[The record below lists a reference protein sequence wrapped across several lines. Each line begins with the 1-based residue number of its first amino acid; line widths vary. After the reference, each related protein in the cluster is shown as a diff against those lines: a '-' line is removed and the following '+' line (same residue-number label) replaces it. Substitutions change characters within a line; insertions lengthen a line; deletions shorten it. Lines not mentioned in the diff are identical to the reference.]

1 MQKRLIEKIRKEVLN
16 GKSKYGVAKELGL
29 SDSIVYYHT
38 RDIPSKSPGRSEIRG
53 KTLDLLKQLLQDGY
67 VYGQR
72 HTSSQFRTLRKH
84 FPVIKRAE
92 FDKRTVFFLEDKNKA
107 ALSAMISQKKSR
119 VISYRDISNIS
130 KVFNVGL
137 KMNEKHQLLGR
148 NKSKKQRKNH
158 SSQDDSLRENDGS
171 LAFFY
176 IRRYCDTMFII
187 FIKYN

>member
-1 MQKRLIEKIRKEVLN
+1 MHKELIEKIRREVLN

-67 VYGQR
+67 VYGKR

-92 FDKRTVFFLEDKNKA
+92 FDKRAVFFLEEKNKI
-107 ALSAMISQKKSR
+107 ALEALIAQKKSR
-119 VISYRDISNIS
+119 VISYRDISSIS

-137 KMNEKHQLLGR
+137 KMNEKHQLLGKD
-148 NKSKKQRKNH
+148 KSKKSHKNH
-158 SSQDDSLRENDGS
+158 SPQGDYLRENDGS

-176 IRRYCDTMFII
+176 IRRYCNTHSS
-187 FIKYN
+187 K